1 MFKIDTIIFDLD
13 GTLVD
18 ASPDITAATN
28 FVLQRIG
35 WQPLSRETVA
45 GYIGG
50 GAEML
55 WRKVLGAQADSL
67 LPEALSLF
75 MDRYTTHPCEESY
88 LYPGVQELLVS
99 LRAAGIQ
106 MAIATQ
112 KAEGITTTVLKQL
125 NIEPYFSVVV
135 GPESVKRRK
144 PDPESVLLILERLQA
159 SPKHALMI
167 GDTPADIRAGQSA
180 GVFTCAVTYG
190 YGRPADLKAENPDFV
205 LDHLSDLPELLS
217 GRGVPTAKARPG

>member
-1 MFKIDTIIFDLD
+1 MSKIDTIVFDLD

-28 FVLQRIG
+28 FVLRQIG
-35 WQPLSRETVA
+35 REALTRETVA

-50 GAEML
+50 GAEVL
-55 WRKVLGAQADSL
+55 WRKVLGAQADAL
-67 LPEALSLF
+67 LPVALPLF
-75 MDRYTTHPCEESY
+75 MDRYTAYPCEESY
-88 LYPGVQELLVS
+88 LYPGARELLIS
-99 LRAAGIQ
+99 LQAADIR

-112 KAEGITTTVLKQL
+112 KAEEITTTILKQL

-159 SPKHALMI
+159 FPRHTLMV
-167 GDTPADIRAGQSA
+167 GDTPADIRAGKSA
-180 GVFTCAVTYG
+180 GVLTCAVTYG
-190 YGRPADLKAENPDFV
+190 YGRPADLTAENPDFV
-205 LDHLSDLPELLS
+205 LDHLSDLTKLL
-217 GRGVPTAKARPG
+217 P